1 MAFNIPTTQ
10 DTFDTDLA
18 NLESALNQDAP
29 LAEKAFLR
37 VLAAVLALNETSAY
51 KYAAERAMQT
61 LALTATG
68 DDLANIGLEFGVVRK
83 AAEAAVLTIQL
94 PGQNGTFIPATV
106 DFTGDSNGIR
116 YIPNSSA
123 VIAGGFATLD
133 VTAAEAGVIGNLN
146 NGNTMTI
153 GTQVPGAETVATVTA
168 TVNTGAEQESEDAF
182 RKRILFEIR
191 TVSGGSNATDHKEW
205 AEEVAGVQR
214 AYPYS
219 GKPFDEIED
228 SFPGERTVYVQ
239 STTAVDPDGVP
250 PQGLLDEVRQSL
262 LFDPIT
268 GDPRPALGLGDE
280 NLYVEPIE
288 RLSFVVRV
296 IGLDVSQDIE
306 AQVMADIET
315 ALTNYFF
322 NLFPFIVGIDFPPD
336 RNDTITDPSVSDVVQ
351 DVVAANSGSV
361 EGVQFGF
368 DLNNLLT
375 IYTLN
380 PGELA
385 KLDSVTYA

>member
-10 DTFDTDLA
+10 ELKDINLA
-18 NLESALNQDAP
+18 NLESALNQNAP

-37 VLAAVLALNETSAY
+37 VLSAVLALEQTGAY
-51 KYAAERAMQT
+51 KFAAERAMQT

-68 DDLANIGLEFGVVRK
+68 SDLDNIGLEFGVVRK
-83 AAEAAVLTIQL
+83 AAEAAVLEISL
-94 PGQNGTFIPATV
+94 PAQNGTVIPATV
-106 DFTGDSNGIR
+106 DFTGDANGVR
-116 YIPNSSA
+116 YLPNSSSIA
-123 VIAGGFATLD
+123 AGGFAIID
-133 VTAAEAGVIGNLN
+133 VTATETGVIGNLN
-146 NGNTMTI
+146 IGDTLTI
-153 GTQVPGAETVATVTA
+153 GTQIPGAEIVATVTQ
-168 TVNTGAEQESEDAF
+168 VLNTGAEEESEDAY
-182 RKRILFEIR
+182 RERVLFEIR

-205 AEEVAGVQR
+205 AEEVAGVER

-219 GKPFDEIED
+219 GKPFDNIEE

-239 STTAVDPDGVP
+239 ATTAVDPDGVP
-250 PQGLLDEVRQSL
+250 PPALLDEVRQSL

-280 NLYVEPIE
+280 NLFVEPIE
-288 RLSFVVRV
+288 RLSFVVR
-296 IGLDVSQDIE
+296 IINLNISPDIE
-306 AQVMADIET
+306 AQVKADIET

-336 RNDTITDPSVSDVVQ
+336 RNDTITDPSVSDIVQ

-375 IYTLN
+375 LYILN